1 MRFNLE
7 NTLAILIDFQER
19 LFPHIDKHTKL
30 LKNTT
35 IALKGLQLFEVPIII
50 TEQYVKG
57 LGPTVAALEE
67 IGLSAYPRFE
77 KTTFSLAKDKN
88 TIEYLHKQPQK
99 NILLLGIEAH
109 VCVLQSALDI
119 QQMGYNV
126 GVVWDCVGSRKE
138 EDKKISKHRFL
149 SHGIEI
155 LSYESI
161 LFELCEDSKNQSF
174 KNLSNLLK

>member
-1 MRFNLE
+1 MKFNAQ

-30 LKNTT
+30 LKNTS
-35 IALKGLQLFEVPIII
+35 IAIKGLQLFQVPIII

-57 LGPTVAALEE
+57 LGPTVSNLEE
-67 IGLSAYPRFE
+67 IGLSSYPRFE
-77 KTTFSLAKDKN
+77 KTTFSCVKDLN
-88 TIEYLHKQPQK
+88 IVEYLYKQPQK

-119 QQMGYNV
+119 KQLGYNV
-126 GVVWDCVGSRKE
+126 GVVWDCVGSRKN
-138 EDKKISKHRFL
+138 EDKKISKYRFL
-149 SHGIEI
+149 SNGIEL

-161 LFELCEDSKNQSF
+161 LFEICEDSKNEQF
-174 KNLSNLLK
+174 KALSNLLK